1 VPTTAKL
8 KTKQGQAHR
17 SQVMAKL
24 KLHKQSDLVH
34 YAIQTDIAK
43 LQDGPDPPRLTLK
56 SA

>member
-34 YAIQTDIAK
+34 YAIKAGIAK
-43 LQDGPDPPRLTLK
+43 L
-56 SA
+56 